1 MQGRTAVVNGKIVTS
16 SKGDKYPIVHQYDR
30 YPDLQK
36 GLFSEVNA
44 EDSSFSRLH
53 VFQNNDFII
62 IIVIVTIITI
72 IIVIIV
78 VIIIIT
84 IIIIII
90 TIVFFMIIVA
100 IIIIT
105 YISFNGL
112 MILIKITNH

>member
-44 EDSSFSRLH
+44 EDTSFSRLH
-53 VFQNNDFII
+53 LFQDNDFII
-62 IIVIVTIITI
+62 IIVTIITI

-90 TIVFFMIIVA
+90 TIVF
-100 IIIIT
+100 
-105 YISFNGL
+105 L
-112 MILIKITNH
+112 

>member
-44 EDSSFSRLH
+44 KNTSFSRYLF
-53 VFQNNDFII
+53 FQNNDFII
-62 IIVIVTIITI
+62 IIVTIITI

-105 YISFNGL
+105 SISFNGL